1 MVNHGPVAL
10 GQSEREVL
18 NIMLMLDKW
27 ASILAGVEAVGG
39 PNFLDEGLSDRIEH
53 RPDEHYR
60 RRQLGQTTP

>member
-10 GQSEREVL
+10 GANDTEVL

-27 ASILAGVEAVGG
+27 AKVIAGTYLLGG
-39 PNFLDEGLSDRIEH
+39 PQFLDSSTTDRIEN

-60 RRQLGQTTP
+60 RAAIANRA